1 LNNVFRHGF
10 TQLFGVIVAHFDRLA
25 FSLLDQLFL
34 LISKRLIVIFEITKY
49 DLRIPKLDQLPRL
62 LETQLIHQRR
72 GFISRR
78 ASWRRQPNPAGGTT
92 STEGYSSPECDGYA
106 ARTTLRNR
114 EEEVEEK
121 IFEDEEATFAQAH
134 YHLRVT
140 WGLRVNSLGELHIF
154 LNRLMCTFC
163 HSIFQMLQY

>member
-1 LNNVFRHGF
+1 VLPSSLVISSFLLIIYKRILSGILHTHASKRVYSSALGKTAFSHRKHIIIVLPDTCVGNISRIPTYLNNVFRHGF

-78 ASWRRQPNPAGGTT
+78 AS
-92 STEGYSSPECDGYA
+92 
-106 ARTTLRNR
+106 
-114 EEEVEEK
+114 
-121 IFEDEEATFAQAH
+121 
-134 YHLRVT
+134 
-140 WGLRVNSLGELHIF
+140 
-154 LNRLMCTFC
+154 
-163 HSIFQMLQY
+163 